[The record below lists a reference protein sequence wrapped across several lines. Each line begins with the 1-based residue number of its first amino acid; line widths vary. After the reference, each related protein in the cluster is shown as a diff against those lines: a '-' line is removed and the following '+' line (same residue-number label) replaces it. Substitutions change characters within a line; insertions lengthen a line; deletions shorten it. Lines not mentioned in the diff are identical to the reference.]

1 MQAYNNLLNSS
12 ETICALATQPGG
24 AIGVIRV
31 SGSKAIEIVDSI
43 FSRPI
48 LNAPAN
54 TLHYGEI
61 LDKDHQTIDEVV
73 VSIWRAP
80 HSYTGENSVE
90 ISCHGSA
97 YILEQVLHRL
107 IESNCRQA
115 KPGEYTQ
122 RAYLNGKMDLSQTE
136 AVADLIAS
144 TNKAS
149 YKLALSQLKGH
160 FSSELSTLRNQLLKI
175 NSLLEL
181 ELDFSDHEEL
191 EFADRAE
198 LIALSEEIDRKVTT
212 LAHSFKTGQ
221 ALKNGIPVAII
232 GKTNVGKST
241 LLNRLLR
248 DNRAIV
254 SDIHGTTRDIIEDT
268 ISINGVD
275 FHFIDTA
282 GIRKRGKIEGIER
295 YALNRTESALELAD
309 IALLVLDSSEPLTE
323 LDERIAGLAAKF
335 ELGVII
341 VLNKWDKSEEDFDKF
356 SREIRD
362 KFKFLAYAPIIS
374 VSALGGKRVHKIYP
388 LILEVYKNYTQ
399 KIQTARLN
407 EAIEEAVKAHPIP
420 REKGKSVK
428 IYYAVQF
435 GFAPPKIALVMNRPR
450 ALHFSYKRYLT
461 NKLREKF
468 ELSGTPIVLIPKN
481 RSGSDEENEG
491 KSE

>member
-48 LNAPAN
+48 LNALAN

-80 HSYTGENSVE
+80 HSYTGEDSVE

-191 EFADRAE
+191 EFADRTE

-212 LAHSFKTGQ
+212 LARSFKTGQ
-221 ALKNGIPVAII
+221 ALKNGVPVAII

-282 GIRKRGKIEGIER
+282 GIRKTTDYVEQLGIER
-295 YALNRTESALELAD
+295 TLATLKKAQIVLWVVDNEPTESEKKEILAQCVD
-309 IALLVLDSSEPLTE
+309 KHLILVHNKVDDLTE
-323 LDERIAGLAAKF
+323 
-335 ELGVII
+335 
-341 VLNKWDKSEEDFDKF
+341 
-356 SREIRD
+356 
-362 KFKFLAYAPIIS
+362 P
-374 VSALGGKRVHKIYP
+374 
-388 LILEVYKNYTQ
+388 
-399 KIQTARLN
+399 
-407 EAIEEAVKAHPIP
+407 
-420 REKGKSVK
+420 
-428 IYYAVQF
+428 
-435 GFAPPKIALVMNRPR
+435 
-450 ALHFSYKRYLT
+450 T
-461 NKLREKF
+461 NKQSHAATSHDSIYTYHEIAISGKYNLGINQLEALIYKVADLPEITENTTIVTNARHYDALTRAHASLLRVQEAMAMN
-468 ELSGTPIVLIPKN
+468 LSGDLISEDLKDTISILAEITGDQITPQETLHNIFKHFCI
-481 RSGSDEENEG
+481 G
-491 KSE
+491 K